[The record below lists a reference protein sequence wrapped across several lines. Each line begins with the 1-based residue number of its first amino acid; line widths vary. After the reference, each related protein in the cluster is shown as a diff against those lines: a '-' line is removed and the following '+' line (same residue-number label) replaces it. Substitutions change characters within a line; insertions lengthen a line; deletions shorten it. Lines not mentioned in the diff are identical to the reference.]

1 MGDRV
6 CAGIS
11 PLLTFCEMYSPLQ
24 TKEKDMFI
32 KKITPAFIYKKHKE
46 LLSAE
51 LQTSVS
57 INYKCSFR

>member
-32 KKITPAFIYKKHKE
+32 KKITPALYKKTQRTFI
-46 LLSAE
+46 S
-51 LQTSVS
+51 
-57 INYKCSFR
+57 

>member
-1 MGDRV
+1 MADRV

-32 KKITPAFIYKKHKE
+32 KKITPALYKKHKE

-51 LQTSVS
+51 LQTCVS

>member
-32 KKITPAFIYKKHKE
+32 KKITPALYKKHKE
-46 LLSAE
+46 LLSHVCLLTTNVHLGEAG
-51 LQTSVS
+51 L
-57 INYKCSFR
+57 

>member
-32 KKITPAFIYKKHKE
+32 KKITPALYKKHKE

-51 LQTSVS
+51 LQTCVS
-57 INYKCSFR
+57 FI